1 MHRKRQA
8 EQAGFGLVTAIFVIV
23 ILALFGILA
32 ARYVTLTSI
41 SASEDYL
48 AAQALYSA
56 ESAAR
61 LKIMCF
67 DKGGGPPF
75 YGAGNTCKSF
85 NPTISML
92 TTSGTYSTAGTYST
106 TGTYRRI
113 IVTADWQQEI
123 SREIEVNYR
132 F

>member
-1 MHRKRQA
+1 MPRKKNT
-8 EQAGFGLVTAIFVIV
+8 EQSGFGLVTAIFVIV

-32 ARYVTLTSI
+32 VRYAALTSI

-48 AAQALYSA
+48 AAQALYAA

-75 YGAGNTCKSF
+75 YGAGNTCKSY
-85 NPTISML
+85 NPTIGMF
-92 TTSGTYSTAGTYST
+92 TISGTYSTAGTYST
-106 TGTYRRI
+106 SGTYRRI
-113 IVTADWQQEI
+113 VVTADWQQEI